1 MHTKLIMEHQ
11 KTQTIISELKEEMKQ
26 SLERPLFEYF
36 KVDSKRVETMS
47 VSAPYIFA
55 DFSKNLLSSKTFKK
69 LCQIPLAL
77 QIEEKI
83 KNMFGGGNVNTTEI
97 RPALH
102 TLLRRIETPTSPSLA
117 KKHAVCMKTLQQM
130 ESITREIYEG
140 KRKSAF
146 GERITDVVSIGIGG
160 SHLGSKLILDAL
172 RKKTNQLDIHFLENA
187 DQNEIARVLHALE
200 PRNTLFL
207 VASKSFSTGETLL
220 NAIEA
225 KKWLSQSHPC
235 PEELNKSFIGIT
247 NNSSAANAFGI
258 STENILPLWEWVGGR
273 FSVWSAIGLPIALG
287 HGMTTFYDF
296 LAGAREM
303 DDHFLNSTVN
313 SNLPIILA
321 LLSFWNHNCL
331 GAESYA
337 VVPYCDNLR
346 FFPSYLQQLEME
358 SNGKS
363 ITLDGNEVSY
373 NTAPTTWG
381 GVGTASQHAF
391 FQLIHQGTR
400 MIPVDFILPLQ
411 TGSFN
416 EELEHYRVANC
427 LAQSETLMLGN
438 REKNIKPEKRLA
450 GSRPSTTLMLE
461 NLSPR
466 ALGAL
471 LSLYEHKTET
481 LGFLWNINSFDQWGV
496 ENGKKAASRIMQGLN
511 SKDYSGHDQSTSSLM
526 RKYVEKMANDEK
538 E

>member
-1 MHTKLIMEHQ
+1 MEYQ
-11 KTQTIISELKEEMKQ
+11 KTKTIISELKEEAKL
-26 SLERPLFEYF
+26 SLERPSFEYF
-36 KVDSKRVETMS
+36 KEESKRVETMS

-55 DFSKNLLSSKTFKK
+55 DFSKNLLSSKTFQK
-69 LCQIPLAL
+69 LCQIPRAL
-77 QIEEKI
+77 EIEEKV
-83 KNMFGGGNVNTTEI
+83 KNMFGGEILNTTEMQ
-97 RPALH
+97 PALH
-102 TLLRRIETPTSPSLA
+102 SLLREIEPPSSPSLVN
-117 KKHAVCMKTLQQM
+117 KHTLCMKTLQQM
-130 ESITREIYEG
+130 ESIACEISEG

-160 SHLGSKLILDAL
+160 SHLGPKLILDAL
-172 RKKTNQLDIHFLENA
+172 REKTSQLNIHFLENA
-187 DQNEIARVLHALE
+187 DQNEIARVLHVLN
-200 PRNTLFL
+200 PRSTLFL

-220 NAIEA
+220 NANEA
-225 KKWLSQSHPC
+225 KKWLSQSNPR
-235 PEELNKSFIGIT
+235 PKDLNESFIGIT
-247 NNSSAANAFGI
+247 SNSLAANAFGI
-258 STENILPLWEWVGGR
+258 SAENILPFWDWVGGR

-287 HGMTTFYDF
+287 QGMATFYDF
-296 LAGAREM
+296 LAGAKEM
-303 DDHFLNSTVN
+303 DDHFLNSAVN

-337 VVPYCDNLR
+337 VVPYCDKLR

-363 ITLDGNEVSY
+363 ITLDGKEASHH
-373 NTAPTTWG
+373 TAPITWG
-381 GVGTASQHAF
+381 GIGTASQHAF

-400 MIPVDFILPLQ
+400 IIPVDFILPLP
-411 TGSFN
+411 TGNFN
-416 EELEHYRVANC
+416 QELEHYRVANC
-427 LAQSETLMLGN
+427 LAQSKILMLGN
-438 REKNIKPEKRLA
+438 REKKTKPEKRLT

-496 ENGKKAASRIMQGLN
+496 ENGKNAATQILQDLN
-511 SKDYSGHDQSTSSLM
+511 TKNYSGHDQSTSSLM
-526 RKYVEKMANDEK
+526 RKYVERTSNNEK